1 MIGKCVPMFK
11 KKIAELWQ
19 AATTENLADLGDLE
33 GYRVIFIIFS
43 DLDLM
48 V

>member
-1 MIGKCVPMFK
+1 MRSDVQE
-11 KKIAELWQ
+11 KIAELWQ
-19 AATTENLADLGDLE
+19 AATTENLADLGFRRIE
-33 GYRVIFIIFS
+33 VIFIIFS